1 MKISYGVT
9 VCDEVEELNSL
20 LNFLLLNIDEE
31 DEIIVLRD
39 MTKTNNKITELLVKY
54 HNIFKYRMKS
64 LDFSL
69 YGDFATFKN
78 KLIENASGDYLF
90 QIDADEIPNQFLIEN
105 IKPVLKINSTID
117 CFYIPRVNKVN
128 GLTPQH
134 VEKWRW
140 KVDDQQRVNFP
151 DPQMR
156 LFKLGKDIKWKNK
169 VHEILYG
176 YKHITILP
184 YDTEDFC
191 LYHIKS
197 IEKQEQQ
204 NNFYNTL

>member
-169 VHEILYG
+169 VHEVLDG
-176 YKHITILP
+176 YKTISTLP
-184 YDTEDFC
+184 YDTEDFS

-197 IEKQEQQ
+197 IEKQETQ